1 MTPIRADLPD
11 PEGNRMAI
19 RPRAADALF
28 TRDFVAC
35 PYPAYAALRE
45 EGRAHRVRLPGG
57 VEAWL
62 LTRYEDC
69 RQAFLDNDSF
79 SKDMAGSWTAF
90 QEQRVPVTGDVVIG
104 MGDHMLV
111 SDPPRHTRLRSL
123 VSKGFTPRRI
133 EDLAPGIEATAR
145 RLLDELLRRAAREQP
160 GEVRGRTDLT
170 TEFAALLPME
180 VVRQLLDV
188 PAEDGERLR
197 RAVEAVM
204 SNDEDS
210 RDAAMAA
217 FQEVHDTLRALVAR
231 KRATGGDDLTSALVS
246 ARDDGDRLTED
257 ELVSMLALLLSA
269 GHETTVNLLGSTVL
283 ALLRHPDQLALLRRE
298 PERWADAV
306 EEVLRWDG
314 PIQNAIWRFTRK
326 PVTIGD
332 VVIPAGEAV
341 ALSVASADRDP
352 ARFPDGESFD
362 ITRGERS
369 HLAFGHGIHHCLG
382 APLAR
387 LEARVAVPLVFAAL
401 PGLALDGEPSYR
413 PSTVSRALSSLPVTF
428 ERAG

>member
-1 MTPIRADLPD
+1 MTAC
-11 PEGNRMAI
+11 
-19 RPRAADALF
+19 PRAAGALF
-28 TRDFVAC
+28 TPEFVAH
-35 PYPAYAALRE
+35 PYPTYAALRE
-45 EGRAHRVRLPGG
+45 EGGAQRVTLPGG
-57 VEAWL
+57 VEAWM

-69 RQAFLDNDSF
+69 RRAFLDSDSY
-79 SKDMAGSWTAF
+79 SKDMAGTWTAF
-90 QEQRVPVTGDVVIG
+90 QEQRVPITGDVVIG

-111 SDPPRHTRLRSL
+111 SDPPRHTRLRAL

-133 EDLAPGIEATAR
+133 EALAPSIEATANH
-145 RLLDELLRRAAREQP
+145 LLEGLLQRQGEHSGRA
-160 GEVRGRTDLT
+160 DLT

-180 VVRQLLDV
+180 VIRQLLDV

-197 RAVEAVM
+197 HAVEAVM

-210 RDAAMAA
+210 REAAMAA
-217 FQEVHDTLRALVAR
+217 FQEVHDTLRTLVAR
-231 KRATGGDDLTSALVS
+231 KRTESGDDLTSALVS
-246 ARDDGDRLTED
+246 ARDEDDRLSED

-283 ALLRHPDQLALLRRE
+283 ALLRHPGQLALLQRE
-298 PERWADAV
+298 PGRWADAV
-306 EEVLRWDG
+306 EEVLRFDG

-326 PVTIGD
+326 PVTVGD
-332 VVIPAGEAV
+332 VTIPAGEAV
-341 ALSVASADRDP
+341 ALSVAAADRDP
-352 ARFPDGESFD
+352 ARFVDGESFD

-387 LEARVAVPLVFAAL
+387 LEARVAVPLVFAKL

-428 ERAG
+428 RNVG

>member
-1 MTPIRADLPD
+1 
-11 PEGNRMAI
+11 MASC
-19 RPRAADALF
+19 PHATALF
-28 TRDFVAC
+28 TPEFVAD
-35 PYPAYAALRE
+35 PYPVYATLRE
-45 EGRAHRVRLPGG
+45 EGRTHRVTLPGG

-69 RQAFLDNDSF
+69 RRAFLDNDSY
-79 SKDMAGSWTAF
+79 SKDMAGTWTAF

-104 MGDHMLV
+104 MGDSMLV
-111 SDPPRHTRLRSL
+111 SDQPRHTRLRAL

-133 EDLAPGIEATAR
+133 EALAPDIEETAV
-145 RLLDELLRRAAREQP
+145 RLLDDLLERDGDRAGHA
-160 GEVRGRTDLT
+160 DLT

-180 VVRQLLDV
+180 VIRHMLDV

-217 FQEVHDTLRALVAR
+217 FQEVHGYLGDLVKR
-231 KRATGGDDLTSALVS
+231 KRERGGDDLTSALID
-246 ARDDGDRLTED
+246 ARDQSDRLTEE

-283 ALLRHPDQLALLRRE
+283 ALLRHPDQLDLLRRE
-298 PERWADAV
+298 PDRWPAAV
-306 EEVLRWDG
+306 EEALRWDG
-314 PIQNAIWRFTRK
+314 PIQNAIWRFTRV

-332 VVIPAGEAV
+332 VTIPAGEAV
-341 ALSVASADRDP
+341 ALSVAAADRDP
-352 ARFPDGESFD
+352 AHFLKGEEFD

-369 HLAFGHGIHHCLG
+369 HMAFGHGIHHCLG

-387 LEARVAVPLVFAAL
+387 LEARTAVPLIFEKL
-401 PGLALDGEPSYR
+401 SGLRLDGEPAYR
-413 PSTVSRALSSLPVTF
+413 PSTVSRALSSLPVAFGTP
-428 ERAG
+428 AG

>member
-1 MTPIRADLPD
+1 MTACPH
-11 PEGNRMAI
+11 
-19 RPRAADALF
+19 AAGALF
-28 TRDFVAC
+28 TPAFVAD
-35 PYPAYAALRE
+35 PYPVYAALRE
-45 EGRAHRVRLPGG
+45 EGRVHRVTLPGG

-62 LTRYEDC
+62 LTGYEDC
-69 RQAFLDNDSF
+69 RRAFLDNDSY
-79 SKDMAGSWTAF
+79 SKDMAATWTAF
-90 QEQRVPVTGDVVIG
+90 REQRVPVTGDVVIG
-104 MGDHMLV
+104 MGDSMLV

-133 EDLAPGIEATAR
+133 EALAPSIEATAN
-145 RLLDELLRRAAREQP
+145 RLLDDLLGREGERA
-160 GEVRGRTDLT
+160 GRADLT

-180 VVRQLLDV
+180 VVRHLLDV

-217 FQEVHDTLRALVAR
+217 FQEVHDYLRALVAR
-231 KRATGGDDLTSALVS
+231 KRTGSGDDLTSALVA
-246 ARDDGDRLTED
+246 ARDEDDRLSED

-269 GHETTVNLLGSTVL
+269 GHETTVNLLGSSVL
-283 ALLRHPDQLALLRRE
+283 ALLRHPGQLDLLRRE
-298 PERWADAV
+298 PERWPDAV

-332 VVIPAGEAV
+332 VTVPAGEAV
-341 ALSVASADRDP
+341 ALSVAAADRDQD
-352 ARFPDGESFD
+352 RFPGGEEFD
-362 ITRGERS
+362 VTRGERA

-387 LEARVAVPLVFAAL
+387 LEARIAVPLVFERL
-401 PGLALDGEPSYR
+401 PGLALAGEPAYR
-413 PSTVSRALSSLPVTF
+413 SSTVSRALSSLPVSF
-428 ERAG
+428 ENVG

>member
-1 MTPIRADLPD
+1 M
-11 PEGNRMAI
+11 
-19 RPRAADALF
+19 PRAASALF
-28 TRDFVAC
+28 TPEFVAH
-35 PYPAYAALRE
+35 PYPPYAALRE
-45 EGRAHRVRLPGG
+45 KGRAHRVTLPGG
-57 VEAWL
+57 VDAWL

-69 RQAFLDNDSF
+69 RRAFLDNDSY
-79 SKDMAGSWTAF
+79 SKDMAGTWTAF
-90 QEQRVPVTGDVVIG
+90 QEQRVPITGDVVIG

-111 SDPPRHTRLRSL
+111 KDPPRHIRLRAL

-133 EDLAPGIEATAR
+133 EALAPSIEATAN
-145 RLLDELLRRAAREQP
+145 RLLDGLLRRQ
-160 GEVRGRTDLT
+160 GESSGRADLT
-170 TEFAALLPME
+170 AEFAALLPME
-180 VVRQLLDV
+180 IIRQLLDV

-210 RDAAMAA
+210 REAAMAA
-217 FQEVHDTLRALVAR
+217 FQEVHDTLRTLVAR
-231 KRATGGDDLTSALVS
+231 KRTESGDDLTSALVS
-246 ARDDGDRLTED
+246 ARDEDDRLSED

-283 ALLRHPDQLALLRRE
+283 ALLRHPDQLALLQRE
-298 PERWADAV
+298 PGRWADAV

-326 PVTIGD
+326 PVTVGD
-332 VVIPAGEAV
+332 VSIPAGEAV
-341 ALSVASADRDP
+341 ALSVAAADRDP
-352 ARFPDGESFD
+352 AHFLHAESFD

-369 HLAFGHGIHHCLG
+369 HLVFGHGIHHCLG

-387 LEARVAVPLVFAAL
+387 LDARVAVPLVFAKL
-401 PGLALDGEPSYR
+401 PELALDGEPSYR

-428 ERAG
+428 RNVG

>member
-1 MTPIRADLPD
+1 MTACPH
-11 PEGNRMAI
+11 
-19 RPRAADALF
+19 AAGALF
-28 TRDFVAC
+28 TPAFVAD
-35 PYPAYAALRE
+35 PHPVYAALRE
-45 EGRAHRVRLPGG
+45 EGRAHRVTLPGG

-62 LTRYEDC
+62 LTGYEDC
-69 RQAFLDNDSF
+69 RRAFLDNDSY
-79 SKDMAGSWTAF
+79 SKDMAATWTAF
-90 QEQRVPVTGDVVIG
+90 REQRVPVTGDVVIG
-104 MGDHMLV
+104 MGDSMLV

-133 EDLAPGIEATAR
+133 EALAPSIEATAN
-145 RLLDELLRRAAREQP
+145 RLLDDLLHRE
-160 GEVRGRTDLT
+160 GEQAGHADLA

-180 VVRQLLDV
+180 VVRHLLDV

-217 FQEVHDTLRALVAR
+217 FQEVHDCLRALVAR
-231 KRATGGDDLTSALVS
+231 KRTEGGDDLTSALIV
-246 ARDDGDRLTED
+246 ARDEDDRLSED

-269 GHETTVNLLGSTVL
+269 GHETTVNLLGSSVL
-283 ALLRHPDQLALLRRE
+283 ALLRHPDQLALLQRE
-298 PERWADAV
+298 PERWPDAV

-332 VVIPAGEAV
+332 VTIPAGEAV
-341 ALSVASADRDP
+341 ALSVAAADRDP
-352 ARFPDGESFD
+352 DRFPGGDTFD
-362 ITRGERS
+362 VTRGERA

-387 LEARVAVPLVFAAL
+387 LEARIAVPLVFAKL
-401 PGLALDGEPSYR
+401 PGLALAGEPAYR

-428 ERAG
+428 RNVG

>member
-1 MTPIRADLPD
+1 MTACPH
-11 PEGNRMAI
+11 
-19 RPRAADALF
+19 AADALF
-28 TRDFVAC
+28 TPEFVAN
-35 PYPAYAALRE
+35 PYPAYAGLRE
-45 EGRAHRVRLPGG
+45 EGRAHRVTLPGG

-62 LTRYEDC
+62 LTSYDDC
-69 RQAFLDNDSF
+69 RRAFLDNDSY
-79 SKDMAGSWTAF
+79 SKDMAGTWTAF
-90 QEQRVPVTGDVVIG
+90 QEQRVPITGDVVIG

-111 SDPPRHTRLRSL
+111 SDPPRHTRLKAL
-123 VSKGFTPRRI
+123 ISKAFTPRRI
-133 EDLAPGIEATAR
+133 EALAPSIEATATG
-145 RLLDELLRRAAREQP
+145 LLDGLLRRR
-160 GEVRGRTDLT
+160 GEDSGRADLT

-180 VVRQLLDV
+180 VIRQLLDV

-197 RAVEAVM
+197 HAVEAVM

-217 FQEVHDTLRALVAR
+217 FQEVHDTLRTLVAR
-231 KRATGGDDLTSALVS
+231 KRTEAGDDLTSALVS
-246 ARDDGDRLTED
+246 ARDEDDRLSED

-283 ALLRHPDQLALLRRE
+283 ALLRHPRQLALLQRE
-298 PERWADAV
+298 PDRWAEAV

-326 PVTIGD
+326 PVTVGD
-332 VVIPAGEAV
+332 VTIPAGEAV
-341 ALSVASADRDP
+341 ALSVAAADRDP
-352 ARFPDGESFD
+352 DRYPDGELFD
-362 ITRGERS
+362 VTRGERS

-387 LEARVAVPLVFAAL
+387 LEARIAVPLVFAKL

-428 ERAG
+428 RNAG

>member
-1 MTPIRADLPD
+1 MD
-11 PEGNRMAI
+11 PAVTAC
-19 RPRAADALF
+19 PYAAQAPTAALF
-28 TRDFVAC
+28 TPEFVAD
-35 PYPAYAALRE
+35 PYPAYAALRH
-45 EGRAHRVRLPGG
+45 GARAHRVTLPGG

-69 RQAFLDNDSF
+69 RRAFLDNDSY
-79 SKDMAGSWTAF
+79 SKDMAGTWTAF
-90 QEQRVPVTGDVVIG
+90 QEQRVPITGDVVIG
-104 MGDHMLV
+104 MGDSMLV
-111 SDPPRHTRLRSL
+111 SDPPRHARLRAL

-133 EDLAPGIEATAR
+133 EALAPSIERTAA
-145 RLLDELLRRAAREQP
+145 RLLDELLARDGERA
-160 GEVRGRTDLT
+160 GRADLT

-180 VVRQLLDV
+180 VIRHMLDV

-197 RAVEAVM
+197 SAVEAVM

-217 FQEVHDTLRALVAR
+217 FQEVHGYLGELVAR
-231 KRATGGDDLTSALVS
+231 KRAEGGDDLTSALIEAHDQS
-246 ARDDGDRLTED
+246 DRLTED

-269 GHETTVNLLGSTVL
+269 GHETTVNLLGSSVL
-283 ALLRHPDQLALLRRE
+283 ALLRHPEQLALLDRE
-298 PERWADAV
+298 PERWPDAV

-326 PVTIGD
+326 PVTVGD
-332 VVIPAGEAV
+332 VTIPAGEAV
-341 ALSVASADRDP
+341 ALSVAAADRDP
-352 ARFPDGESFD
+352 AHFLNGEEFD

-387 LEARVAVPLVFAAL
+387 LEARIAVPLIFARL
-401 PGLALDGEPSYR
+401 RGLALDGEPAYR

-428 ERAG
+428 EPATNEIVG

>member
-1 MTPIRADLPD
+1 M
-11 PEGNRMAI
+11 
-19 RPRAADALF
+19 
-28 TRDFVAC
+28 
-35 PYPAYAALRE
+35 YAALRE
-45 EGRAHRVRLPGG
+45 EGRVHRVTLPGG

-62 LTRYEDC
+62 LTGYEDC
-69 RQAFLDNDSF
+69 RRAFLDNDSY
-79 SKDMAGSWTAF
+79 SKDMAATWTAF
-90 QEQRVPVTGDVVIG
+90 REQRVPVTGDVVIG
-104 MGDHMLV
+104 MGDSMLV

-133 EDLAPGIEATAR
+133 EALAPSIEATAN
-145 RLLDELLRRAAREQP
+145 RLLDDLLGRDGERA
-160 GEVRGRTDLT
+160 GRADLT

-180 VVRQLLDV
+180 VVRHLLDV

-217 FQEVHDTLRALVAR
+217 FQEVHDYLRALVAR
-231 KRATGGDDLTSALVS
+231 KRTGSGDDLTSALVA
-246 ARDDGDRLTED
+246 ARDEDDWLSED

-269 GHETTVNLLGSTVL
+269 GHETTVNLLGSSVL
-283 ALLRHPDQLALLRRE
+283 ALLRHPGQLDLLRRE
-298 PERWADAV
+298 PERWPDAV

-332 VVIPAGEAV
+332 VTVPAGEAV
-341 ALSVASADRDP
+341 ALSVAAADRDQD
-352 ARFPDGESFD
+352 RFPGGEEFD
-362 ITRGERS
+362 ITRGERA

-387 LEARVAVPLVFAAL
+387 LEARIAVPLVFERL
-401 PGLALDGEPSYR
+401 PGLALAGEPAYR
-413 PSTVSRALSSLPVTF
+413 SSTVSRALSSLPVSF
-428 ERAG
+428 ENVG

>member
-1 MTPIRADLPD
+1 MTSCPH
-11 PEGNRMAI
+11 
-19 RPRAADALF
+19 AAGALF
-28 TRDFVAC
+28 TADFVAQ

-45 EGRAHRVRLPGG
+45 DGGAHRVTLPGG

-69 RQAFLDNDSF
+69 RQAFLDNDSY
-79 SKDMAGSWTAF
+79 SKDMAGTWTAF
-90 QEQRVPVTGDVVIG
+90 QEQRVPITGDVVIG

-111 SDPPRHTRLRSL
+111 SDPPRHTRLRAL

-133 EDLAPGIEATAR
+133 EALAPSIEATANS
-145 RLLDELLRRAAREQP
+145 LLDGLIGRQSEGIGRA
-160 GEVRGRTDLT
+160 DLT

-217 FQEVHDTLRALVAR
+217 FQEVHDTLRTLVAR
-231 KRATGGDDLTSALVS
+231 KRTESGDDLTSALVS
-246 ARDDGDRLTED
+246 ARDEDDRLSED

-283 ALLRHPDQLALLRRE
+283 ALLRHPGQLALLQRE

-306 EEVLRWDG
+306 EEALRWDG

-326 PVTIGD
+326 PVTVGG
-332 VVIPAGEAV
+332 VTIPAGEAV
-341 ALSVASADRDP
+341 ALSVAAADRDP
-352 ARFPDGESFD
+352 ERFSDGETFD

-387 LEARVAVPLVFAAL
+387 LEARIAVPLVFARL
-401 PGLALDGEPSYR
+401 RELALDGEPSYR

-428 ERAG
+428 RNVG

>member
-1 MTPIRADLPD
+1 MTACPH
-11 PEGNRMAI
+11 
-19 RPRAADALF
+19 ALF
-28 TRDFVAC
+28 TPEFVAH

-45 EGRAHRVRLPGG
+45 EGPAHRVTLPGG

-69 RQAFLDNDSF
+69 RRAFLDNDSY

-90 QEQRVPVTGDVVIG
+90 QEQRVPITGDVVIG

-133 EDLAPGIEATAR
+133 EALAPSIEATAN
-145 RLLDELLRRAAREQP
+145 RLLDGLARKRGEGSGRA
-160 GEVRGRTDLT
+160 DLT

-197 RAVEAVM
+197 HAVEAVM

-210 RDAAMAA
+210 REAAMAA

-231 KRATGGDDLTSALVS
+231 KRAESGDDLTSALVS
-246 ARDDGDRLTED
+246 ARDEGDRLSED

-283 ALLRHPDQLALLRRE
+283 ALLRHPDQLALLLRE
-298 PERWADAV
+298 PGRWPDAV

-326 PVTIGD
+326 PVTVGG
-332 VVIPAGEAV
+332 VTIPAGEAV
-341 ALSVASADRDP
+341 ALSVAAADRDQT
-352 ARFPDGESFD
+352 RFPDGESFD

-369 HLAFGHGIHHCLG
+369 HLAFGHGVHHCLG

-387 LEARVAVPLVFAAL
+387 LEARVAVPLVFARL
-401 PGLALDGEPSYR
+401 PELALDGEPSYR

-428 ERAG
+428 RNIG

>member
-1 MTPIRADLPD
+1 MTACPH
-11 PEGNRMAI
+11 
-19 RPRAADALF
+19 AAGALF
-28 TRDFVAC
+28 TPAFVAD
-35 PYPAYAALRE
+35 PYPVYAALRE
-45 EGRAHRVRLPGG
+45 EGRVHRVTLPGG

-62 LTRYEDC
+62 LTGYEDC
-69 RQAFLDNDSF
+69 RRAFLDNDSY
-79 SKDMAGSWTAF
+79 SKDMAATWTAF
-90 QEQRVPVTGDVVIG
+90 REQRVPVTGDVVIG
-104 MGDHMLV
+104 MGDSMLV

-133 EDLAPGIEATAR
+133 EALAPSIEATAN
-145 RLLDELLRRAAREQP
+145 RLLDDLLGRDGERA
-160 GEVRGRTDLT
+160 GRADLT

-180 VVRQLLDV
+180 VVRHLLDV

-217 FQEVHDTLRALVAR
+217 FQEVHDYLRALVAR
-231 KRATGGDDLTSALVS
+231 KRTGSGDDLTSALVA
-246 ARDDGDRLTED
+246 ARDEDDWLSED

-269 GHETTVNLLGSTVL
+269 GHETTVNLLGSSVL
-283 ALLRHPDQLALLRRE
+283 ALLRHPGQLDLLRRE
-298 PERWADAV
+298 PERWPDAV

-332 VVIPAGEAV
+332 VTVPAGEAV
-341 ALSVASADRDP
+341 ALSVAAADRDQD
-352 ARFPDGESFD
+352 RFPGGEEFD
-362 ITRGERS
+362 ITRGERA

-387 LEARVAVPLVFAAL
+387 LEARIAVPLVFERL
-401 PGLALDGEPSYR
+401 PGLALAGEPAYR
-413 PSTVSRALSSLPVTF
+413 SSTVSRALSSLPVSF
-428 ERAG
+428 ENVG

>member
-1 MTPIRADLPD
+1 MTAC
-11 PEGNRMAI
+11 
-19 RPRAADALF
+19 PRAAGALF
-28 TRDFVAC
+28 TPEFVAD

-45 EGRAHRVRLPGG
+45 EGRAHRVTLPGG
-57 VEAWL
+57 VEAWM

-69 RQAFLDNDSF
+69 RRAFLDNDSY
-79 SKDMAGSWTAF
+79 SKDMAGTWTAF
-90 QEQRVPVTGDVVIG
+90 REQRVPVTGDVVIG

-111 SDPPRHTRLRSL
+111 SDPPRHTRLRAL

-133 EDLAPGIEATAR
+133 EALAPGIEATAN
-145 RLLDELLRRAAREQP
+145 RLLDGLLERR
-160 GEVRGRTDLT
+160 GEHAGRADLT
-170 TEFAALLPME
+170 AEFAALLPME

-197 RAVEAVM
+197 HAVEAVM

-231 KRATGGDDLTSALVS
+231 KRVEGGDDLTSALVA
-246 ARDDGDRLTED
+246 ARDEGDRLSED

-283 ALLRHPDQLALLRRE
+283 ALLRHPEQLALLRRE
-298 PERWADAV
+298 PERWPDAV

-326 PVTIGD
+326 PVTVGD
-332 VVIPAGEAV
+332 VTIPAGEAV
-341 ALSVASADRDP
+341 ALSVAAADRDP
-352 ARFPDGESFD
+352 ARFLDGEGFD
-362 ITRGERS
+362 VTRGERS

-387 LEARVAVPLVFAAL
+387 LEARIAVPLVFARL
-401 PGLALDGEPSYR
+401 PELALDGAPSYR
-413 PSTVSRALSSLPVTF
+413 PSTVSRALSCLPVTF
-428 ERAG
+428 RNVG